1 MKLEGEYVFDGPQE
15 NVWELF
21 RDPDALAAALPGAQK
36 IDQVGENE
44 FEGVMDVRVGPVSGV
59 FSGQIFISDEKPPD
73 SLTLT
78 VEGRGKPGFLKGKGN
93 VNLLGQNGTTL
104 MNYDGEVQ
112 IGGRL
117 ASVGQRMLDTA
128 SKSMIRQGLESLN
141 MLLQARAMAESEGE
155 EVEFEAP
162 TEAEFARVMA
172 KDMAQDM
179 FSSPWVILIAVTTVL
194 IAAIA
199 LIVKFSKKESDSE

>member
-1 MKLEGEYVFDGPQE
+1 MKLEGEYVFDSPQE
-15 NVWELF
+15 DVWELF

-93 VNLLGQNGTTL
+93 VNLLGQDDGTTL
-104 MNYDGEVQ
+104 MNYDGDVQ

-141 MLLQARAMAESEGE
+141 MLLQARAVSEAEGQ
-155 EVEFEAP
+155 EVEYEAP

-172 KDMAQDM
+172 KDMAQEM
-179 FSSPWVILIAVTTVL
+179 FSSPWVILIAVAAVLVAAVAL
-194 IAAIA
+194 IAK
-199 LIVKFSKKESDSE
+199 LSKKETDS